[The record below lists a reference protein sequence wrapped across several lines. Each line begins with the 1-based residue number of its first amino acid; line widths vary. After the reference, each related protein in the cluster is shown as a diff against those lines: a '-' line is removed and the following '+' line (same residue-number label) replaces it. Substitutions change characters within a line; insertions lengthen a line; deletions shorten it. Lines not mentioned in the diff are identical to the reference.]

1 MSIFQEDLYELI
13 LQTNKESLKL
23 CKPGASIQQ
32 IHNYSVAMLRKGLNE
47 IGILKSEAS
56 HSYHQLN
63 PTSIGHYLG
72 MDVHDCSTV
81 SYNRPLKPGVVITIE
96 PGIYIPSSFDGPER
110 YQGIGIRIE
119 DEVLITDSGYEVLT
133 ASVPKEVKQIESLLN
148 NFSYGMEVLTA
159 SVPKE
164 VKQIE
169 SLLNNFSYG
178 MEVGMDRRNN
188 TRVASK

>member
-1 MSIFQEDLYELI
+1 MISPIQNRATYHLRWMCQTWWLFDFSGDQMFGSDTMWKSEDLYELI

-81 SYNRPLKPGVVITIE
+81 RYNRPLKPGVVITIE

-110 YQGIGIRIE
+110 YWMADATR
-119 DEVLITDSGYEVLT
+119 LDSGI
-133 ASVPKEVKQIESLLN
+133 VPREEDQPN
-148 NFSYGMEVLTA
+148 
-159 SVPKE
+159 
-164 VKQIE
+164 
-169 SLLNNFSYG
+169 
-178 MEVGMDRRNN
+178 
-188 TRVASK
+188 